1 MPTYERCPKE
11 VTALANDILC
21 AYPEHKPLLDCKTKF
36 DFVFA
41 SPDID
46 EKTGE
51 ALNDALKKHGRKALG
66 IARKIPLKDRALGR
80 GDVEVSLDAPWWEK
94 ATEKQRRALLDHELH
109 HFAVKESDED
119 GYVFDDLNR
128 PVIQMRK
135 HDFEFG
141 WFKLIAER
149 HGANSPECIA
159 AIQIWDEAGQL
170 FWPDVLQLASK

>member
-80 GDVEVSLDAPWWEK
+80 GDVEIALDHPWWEDAPAKQK
-94 ATEKQRRALLDHELH
+94 AALLDHELH
-109 HFAVKESDED
+109 HFEPKLTETGDYA
-119 GYVFDDLNR
+119 FDDLGR
-128 PVIQMRK
+128 PIIKLRK
-135 HDFEFG
+135 YDYEFG
-141 WFKLIAER
+141 LFKIIAER
-149 HGANSPECIA
+149 HGVHSQECILA
-159 AIQIWDEAGQL
+159 KRMMEESGQY
-170 FWPDVLQLASK
+170 FWPDLRQEVVA